1 MGFKVGNSNQKCISN
16 NNFTDFDGLHFYN
29 IAEQIRITPSL
40 QILSQGKSTKN
51 NGKSYVIVLILNLN
65 FITRHVLILGKM
77 KMCKCANKPSSTSST
92 RGL

>member
-1 MGFKVGNSNQKCISN
+1 MGFKVGNCNRKCISSN
-16 NNFTDFDGLHFYN
+16 AYSDFDGLHFYN
-29 IAEQIRITPSL
+29 VAEQIRIIPLL
-40 QILSQGKSTKN
+40 QILSLGKLTKN

-77 KMCKCANKPSSTSST
+77 KMYKCANKPSSTRSA